1 MSANLRDV
9 AKKAGVSVGTVSNVL
24 NRPDVVSPKTLERVQ
39 KTIEEL
45 GFVPNGFARQ
55 LRSGYSRTIGLVVTD
70 VANPFFTEVARGVED
85 AASKRDY
92 AVFLCNSDE
101 SLEKENKY
109 LSVLIQQQVRG
120 VLITPADSKSHQYE
134 VLRERGISVALLD
147 TETKNSSQCSVSVD
161 DVRGGEIA
169 VEHLSLLGHKDIAWV
184 SGPETIPQIADR
196 TAGVMKAAKI
206 ANVSVT
212 TIRATLMNSAQGE
225 VAAKKIL
232 ELKKMP
238 SAIFCANDL
247 LAFGVMRGL
256 LDAGV
261 KIPEQ
266 VSLLGYD
273 DIAFGN
279 SAAVPLSSISQPAYQ
294 LGVTAAELL
303 ISECEDN
310 EDHAHQQIKFQPQ
323 LVMRASTATKKQLV
337 SAQQI
342 DVFWLQF
349 IECMNPN
356 QFHIS
361 NHLNAHNFQCAFN
374 TSLSAGH
381 KTV

>member
-9 AKKAGVSVGTVSNVL
+9 ARQAGVSVGTVSNVL

-39 KTIEEL
+39 KTIAEL

-55 LRSGYSRTIGLVVTD
+55 LRSGYSRTIGLVVPD

-120 VLITPADSKSHQYE
+120 VLITPSDSKSHQYE
-134 VLRERGISVALLD
+134 NLRERGISVALLD
-147 TETKNSSQCSVSVD
+147 TETKNASQCSVSVD

-169 VEHLSLLGHKDIAWV
+169 IEHLASLGHREIAWV
-184 SGPETIPQIADR
+184 TGPETIPQVADR
-196 TAGVMKAAKI
+196 TAGVMRAAKI
-206 ANVSVT
+206 AKVEIS
-212 TIRATLMNSAQGE
+212 TIRVPLMNSAQGIDA
-225 VAAKKIL
+225 VKKIL
-232 ELKKMP
+232 ALKKLP
-238 SAIFCANDL
+238 SAIFCGNDL

-256 LDAGV
+256 LDAGK
-261 KIPEQ
+261 KIPED

-279 SAAVPLSSISQPAYQ
+279 SSAVPLSSISQPAYQ

-303 ISECEDN
+303 ISECE
-310 EDHAHQQIKFQPQ
+310 ESEEHAHQQIKFQPQ
-323 LVMRASTATKKQLV
+323 LVVRASTATKK
-337 SAQQI
+337 
-342 DVFWLQF
+342 
-349 IECMNPN
+349 
-356 QFHIS
+356 
-361 NHLNAHNFQCAFN
+361 
-374 TSLSAGH
+374 
-381 KTV
+381 

>member
-9 AKKAGVSVGTVSNVL
+9 ARQAGVSVGTVSNVL

-39 KTIEEL
+39 KTIAEL

-120 VLITPADSKSHQYE
+120 VLITPSDSKSHQYE
-134 VLRERGISVALLD
+134 NLRERGISVALLD

-161 DVRGGEIA
+161 DVHGGEIA
-169 VEHLSLLGHKDIAWV
+169 IEHLTSLGHREIVWV
-184 SGPETIPQIADR
+184 TGPDTIPQVIDR
-196 TAGVMKAAKI
+196 TTGVMRAAK
-206 ANVSVT
+206 VT
-212 TIRATLMNSAQGE
+212 KADISTVRVPLMNSAQG
-225 VAAKKIL
+225 VDAAKKIL
-232 ELKKMP
+232 ALKKMP
-238 SAIFCANDL
+238 TAIFCANDL

-256 LDAGV
+256 LDAGIR
-261 KIPEQ
+261 IPED

-303 ISECEDN
+303 ISECEEND
-310 EDHAHQQIKFQPQ
+310 EHAHQQIKFQPQ
-323 LVMRASTATKKQLV
+323 LVVRASTATK
-337 SAQQI
+337 
-342 DVFWLQF
+342 
-349 IECMNPN
+349 N
-356 QFHIS
+356 
-361 NHLNAHNFQCAFN
+361 
-374 TSLSAGH
+374 
-381 KTV
+381 

>member
-9 AKKAGVSVGTVSNVL
+9 ARQAGVSVGTVSNVL

-39 KTIEEL
+39 KTIAEL

-55 LRSGYSRTIGLVVTD
+55 LRSGYSRTIGLVVPD

-120 VLITPADSKSHQYE
+120 VLITPSDSKSHQYE
-134 VLRERGISVALLD
+134 NLRERGISVALLD
-147 TETKNSSQCSVSVD
+147 TETKNASQCSVSVD

-169 VEHLSLLGHKDIAWV
+169 IEHLASLGHKEIAWV
-184 SGPETIPQIADR
+184 TGPETIPQVADR
-196 TAGVMKAAKI
+196 TAGVMRAAKI
-206 ANVSVT
+206 AKVEIS
-212 TIRATLMNSAQGE
+212 TIRVPLMNSAQGIDA
-225 VAAKKIL
+225 VKKIL
-232 ELKKMP
+232 ALKKLP
-238 SAIFCANDL
+238 SAIFCGNDL

-256 LDAGV
+256 LDAGK
-261 KIPEQ
+261 KIPED

-279 SAAVPLSSISQPAYQ
+279 SSAVPLSSISQPAYQ

-303 ISECEDN
+303 ISECE
-310 EDHAHQQIKFQPQ
+310 ESEEHAHQQIKFQPQ
-323 LVMRASTATKKQLV
+323 LVVRASTATKK
-337 SAQQI
+337 
-342 DVFWLQF
+342 
-349 IECMNPN
+349 
-356 QFHIS
+356 
-361 NHLNAHNFQCAFN
+361 
-374 TSLSAGH
+374 
-381 KTV
+381 